1 MRRIRLNIVK
11 TLVISLILILS
22 STAFGQNGYKFAT
35 ERKGSVT
42 SKTDIGYSFREIYP
56 DKSPVYL
63 KSMLE
68 KISSVLLSSETVKS
82 AKGVDIVSYGTLSEF
97 TNVDLTFSNLARSDD
112 DPAGEYYHKG
122 SSSINVYINDTKTAS
137 GNILRSNFFEL
148 PVNAGEFNGFPVY
161 DCGIYKYVLVAPGI
175 SNPFIPCTKEEYLNT
190 IIKEEREKLK
200 MFESSDN
207 NGVRDQENMKEG
219 LKETKQQ
226 YEEMKKMAESMKKS
240 DPETAASIIEA
251 VKGLELVIKE
261 AEKNVSR
268 DLKSETMAD
277 PTYLH
282 YKEVVKSL
290 EEELALLSSE
300 DRASQA
306 IWSLGAQEIT
316 GKYSDLIPD
325 NMREHGTPLYK
336 LNPALKHSSERII
349 FMVVMFLESNP
360 GMERTPADGC
370 VEKIKGESRIW
381 REIFSLAGGS

>member
-1 MRRIRLNIVK
+1 MKRLLNIVK

-22 STAFGQNGYKFAT
+22 STAFGQDGYKFAT

-240 DPETAASIIEA
+240 DPETAASIMEA

-306 IWSLGAQEIT
+306 IWSRGAQEIT

-336 LNPALKHSSERII
+336 LNPAIKHSSERII

>member
-1 MRRIRLNIVK
+1 MNRLLNIVK
-11 TLVISLILILS
+11 TLVLSFILILS
-22 STAFGQNGYKFAT
+22 STAFGQDGYKFAT

-240 DPETAASIIEA
+240 DPETAASIMEA

-261 AEKNVSR
+261 AEKNISR

-306 IWSLGAQEIT
+306 IWSRGAQEIT

-336 LNPALKHSSERII
+336 LNPAIKHSSERII

>member
-1 MRRIRLNIVK
+1 MNRLLNIVK
-11 TLVISLILILS
+11 TLVLSFILILS

-240 DPETAASIIEA
+240 DPETAASIMEA

-261 AEKNVSR
+261 AEKNISR

-336 LNPALKHSSERII
+336 LNPAIKHSSERII

>member
-1 MRRIRLNIVK
+1 MNRLLNIVK
-11 TLVISLILILS
+11 TLVLSFILILS
-22 STAFGQNGYKFAT
+22 STAFGQDGYKFAT

-175 SNPFIPCTKEEYLNT
+175 SNPFIQCTKEEYLMA

-240 DPETAASIIEA
+240 DPETAASIMEA

-261 AEKNVSR
+261 AEKNISR

-306 IWSLGAQEIT
+306 IWSRGAQEIT

>member
-1 MRRIRLNIVK
+1 MNRLLNIVK
-11 TLVISLILILS
+11 TLVLSFILILS
-22 STAFGQNGYKFAT
+22 STAFGQDGYKFAT

-148 PVNAGEFNGFPVY
+148 LVNAGEFNGFPVY

-240 DPETAASIIEA
+240 DPETAASIMEA

-306 IWSLGAQEIT
+306 IWSRGAQEIT
-316 GKYSDLIPD
+316 GNYSDLIPD

-336 LNPALKHSSERII
+336 LNPAIKHSSERII

>member
-1 MRRIRLNIVK
+1 MKRLLNIVK

>member
-1 MRRIRLNIVK
+1 MNRLLNIVK
-11 TLVISLILILS
+11 TLVLSFILILS
-22 STAFGQNGYKFAT
+22 STAFGQDGYKFAT

-240 DPETAASIIEA
+240 DPETAASIMEA

-306 IWSLGAQEIT
+306 IWSRGAQEIT

-381 REIFSLAGGS
+381 REIFSVAGGS

>member
-1 MRRIRLNIVK
+1 MNRLLNIVK
-11 TLVISLILILS
+11 TLVLSFILILS
-22 STAFGQNGYKFAT
+22 STAFGQGGYKFAT

-240 DPETAASIIEA
+240 DPETAASIMEA

-306 IWSLGAQEIT
+306 IWSRGAQEIT
-316 GKYSDLIPD
+316 GNYSDLIPD

-336 LNPALKHSSERII
+336 LNPAIKHSSERII

>member
-1 MRRIRLNIVK
+1 MNRLLNIVK
-11 TLVISLILILS
+11 TLVLSFILILS
-22 STAFGQNGYKFAT
+22 STAFGQDGYKFAT

-148 PVNAGEFNGFPVY
+148 PVNAGEYNGFPVY

-240 DPETAASIIEA
+240 DPETAASIMEA

-306 IWSLGAQEIT
+306 IWSRGAQEIT

>member
-1 MRRIRLNIVK
+1 MVLG
-11 TLVISLILILS
+11 LILAPLS
-22 STAFGQNGYKFAT
+22 EAAGQDGYKFAP
-35 ERKGSVT
+35 EKRGSVT
-42 SKTDIGYSFREIYP
+42 STTDYSYTFNEVFP
-56 DKSPVYL
+56 GDSPEFL
-63 KSMLE
+63 KGRLN
-68 KISSVLLSSETVKS
+68 KISSALLSSVTVKE
-82 AKGVDIVSYGTLSEF
+82 AKGVDINVHSTLSEF
-97 TNVDLTFSNLARSDD
+97 TNVELSFRNLARGDD

-122 SSSINVYINDTKTAS
+122 SSSLNIYINDTKTAS

-240 DPETAASIIEA
+240 DPETAASIMEA

-336 LNPALKHSSERII
+336 LNPAIKHSSERII

>member
-1 MRRIRLNIVK
+1 MKRLLNIVK

-240 DPETAASIIEA
+240 DPETAASIMEA

-282 YKEVVKSL
+282 YKEVVESL

-336 LNPALKHSSERII
+336 LNPAIKHSSERII

>member
-1 MRRIRLNIVK
+1 MKRLLNIVK

-240 DPETAASIIEA
+240 DPETAASIMEA

-336 LNPALKHSSERII
+336 LNPAIKHSSERII

-360 GMERTPADGC
+360 GMERTPADDC

>member
-1 MRRIRLNIVK
+1 MKRLLNIVK

-240 DPETAASIIEA
+240 DPETAASIMEA

-336 LNPALKHSSERII
+336 LNPAIKHSSERII

>member
-1 MRRIRLNIVK
+1 MNRLLNIVK
-11 TLVISLILILS
+11 TLVLSFILILS
-22 STAFGQNGYKFAT
+22 STAFGQDGYKFAT

-148 PVNAGEFNGFPVY
+148 PVNTGEFNGFPVY

-240 DPETAASIIEA
+240 DPETAASIMEA

-261 AEKNVSR
+261 AEKNISR

-306 IWSLGAQEIT
+306 IWSRGAQEIT
-316 GKYSDLIPD
+316 GNYSDLIPD

-336 LNPALKHSSERII
+336 LNPAIKHSSERII

>member
-1 MRRIRLNIVK
+1 MNRLLNIVK
-11 TLVISLILILS
+11 TLVLSFILILS
-22 STAFGQNGYKFAT
+22 STAFGQDGYKFAT

-175 SNPFIPCTKEEYLNT
+175 SNPFIQCTKEEYLMA

-240 DPETAASIIEA
+240 DPETAASIMEA

-261 AEKNVSR
+261 AEKNISR

-306 IWSLGAQEIT
+306 IWSLGAHEIT

>member
-1 MRRIRLNIVK
+1 MNRLLNIVK
-11 TLVISLILILS
+11 TLVLSFILILS
-22 STAFGQNGYKFAT
+22 STAFGQDGYKFAT

-240 DPETAASIIEA
+240 DPETAASIMEA

-261 AEKNVSR
+261 AEKNISR

-306 IWSLGAQEIT
+306 IWSRGAQEIT
-316 GKYSDLIPD
+316 GNYSDLIPD

-336 LNPALKHSSERII
+336 LNPAIKHSSERII

>member
-1 MRRIRLNIVK
+1 MNRLLNIVK
-11 TLVISLILILS
+11 TLVLSFILILS
-22 STAFGQNGYKFAT
+22 STAFGQDGYKFAT

-82 AKGVDIVSYGTLSEF
+82 AKGVDIVSYGTLSEL

-175 SNPFIPCTKEEYLNT
+175 SNPFIQCTKEEYLMA

-200 MFESSDN
+200 MFEPSDKSEVMELSKIL
-207 NGVRDQENMKEG
+207 GETEKRRDEF
-219 LKETKQQ
+219 LKT
-226 YEEMKKMAESMKKS
+226 AESLKKS
-240 DPETAASIIEA
+240 DPEQSKFMLEQAKGMEEVLIEFKRIISENS
-251 VKGLELVIKE
+251 GQSDDPMLSHN
-261 AEKNVSR
+261 KNII
-268 DLKSETMAD
+268 
-277 PTYLH
+277 
-282 YKEVVKSL
+282 KSL
-290 EEELALLSSE
+290 EDELNSMSE
-300 DRASQA
+300 SEKANQAVWSQ
-306 IWSLGAQEIT
+306 GAQEIT

-336 LNPALKHSSERII
+336 LNPAIKHSSERII

>member
-1 MRRIRLNIVK
+1 MNRLLNIVK
-11 TLVISLILILS
+11 TLVLSFILILS
-22 STAFGQNGYKFAT
+22 STAFGQDGYKFAT

-112 DPAGEYYHKG
+112 DPAEEYYHKG

-240 DPETAASIIEA
+240 DPETAASIMEA

-261 AEKNVSR
+261 AEKNISR

-306 IWSLGAQEIT
+306 IWSRGAQEIT
-316 GKYSDLIPD
+316 GNYSDLIPD

-336 LNPALKHSSERII
+336 LNPAIKHSSERII

>member
-1 MRRIRLNIVK
+1 MKRLLNIVK

-200 MFESSDN
+200 MFESSNN

-240 DPETAASIIEA
+240 DPETAASIMEA

-336 LNPALKHSSERII
+336 LNPAIKHSSERII

>member
-1 MRRIRLNIVK
+1 MNRLLNIVK
-11 TLVISLILILS
+11 TLVLSFILILS
-22 STAFGQNGYKFAT
+22 STAFGQDGYKFAT

-175 SNPFIPCTKEEYLNT
+175 SNPFIPCTKEEYLKA

-240 DPETAASIIEA
+240 DPETAASIMEA

-316 GKYSDLIPD
+316 GNYSDLIPD

-336 LNPALKHSSERII
+336 LNPAIKHSSERII

>member
-1 MRRIRLNIVK
+1 MNRLLNIVK
-11 TLVISLILILS
+11 TLVLSFILILS

-240 DPETAASIIEA
+240 DPETAASIMEA

-261 AEKNVSR
+261 AEKNISR

-306 IWSLGAQEIT
+306 IWSRGAQEIT
-316 GKYSDLIPD
+316 GNYSDLIPD

-336 LNPALKHSSERII
+336 LNPAIKHSSERII

>member
-1 MRRIRLNIVK
+1 VK
-11 TLVISLILILS
+11 TLVLSFILILS
-22 STAFGQNGYKFAT
+22 STAFGQDGYKFAT

-240 DPETAASIIEA
+240 DPETAASIMEA

-336 LNPALKHSSERII
+336 LNPAIKHSSERII
-349 FMVVMFLESNP
+349 FMVIMFLESNP

>member
-1 MRRIRLNIVK
+1 MNRLLNIVK
-11 TLVISLILILS
+11 TLVLSFILILS
-22 STAFGQNGYKFAT
+22 STAFGQDGYKFAT

-200 MFESSDN
+200 MFESSDKSEVMELSKIL
-207 NGVRDQENMKEG
+207 GETEKRRDEF
-219 LKETKQQ
+219 LKT
-226 YEEMKKMAESMKKS
+226 AESLKKS
-240 DPETAASIIEA
+240 DPEQSKFMLEQAKGMEEVLIEFKRIISENS
-251 VKGLELVIKE
+251 GQSDDPMLSHN
-261 AEKNVSR
+261 KNII
-268 DLKSETMAD
+268 
-277 PTYLH
+277 
-282 YKEVVKSL
+282 KSL
-290 EEELALLSSE
+290 EDELNSMSE
-300 DRASQA
+300 SEKANQAVWSQ
-306 IWSLGAQEIT
+306 GAQEIT

>member
-1 MRRIRLNIVK
+1 MKRLLNIVK

-240 DPETAASIIEA
+240 DPETAASIMEA

-261 AEKNVSR
+261 AEKNISR

-336 LNPALKHSSERII
+336 LNPAIKHSSERII

>member
-1 MRRIRLNIVK
+1 VK
-11 TLVISLILILS
+11 TLVLSFILILS
-22 STAFGQNGYKFAT
+22 STAFGQDGYKFAT

-240 DPETAASIIEA
+240 DPETAASIMEA

-336 LNPALKHSSERII
+336 LNPAIKHSSERII

>member
-1 MRRIRLNIVK
+1 MNRLLNIVK
-11 TLVISLILILS
+11 TLVLSFILILS

-240 DPETAASIIEA
+240 DPETAASIMEA

-306 IWSLGAQEIT
+306 IWSRGAQEIT

-336 LNPALKHSSERII
+336 LNPAIKHSSERII

>member
-1 MRRIRLNIVK
+1 MNRLLNIVK
-11 TLVISLILILS
+11 TLVLSFILILS
-22 STAFGQNGYKFAT
+22 STAFGQDGYKFAT

-97 TNVDLTFSNLARSDD
+97 TNVDLTFSNLARGDD

-148 PVNAGEFNGFPVY
+148 PVNAGEFNGSPVY

-219 LKETKQQ
+219 LKVTKQQ

-240 DPETAASIIEA
+240 DPETAASIMEA
-251 VKGLELVIKE
+251 DKGLELVIKE

-306 IWSLGAQEIT
+306 IWSRGAQEIT
-316 GKYSDLIPD
+316 GNYSDLIPD

-336 LNPALKHSSERII
+336 LNPAIKHSSERII

>member
-1 MRRIRLNIVK
+1 MKRLLNIVK

-240 DPETAASIIEA
+240 DPETAASIMEA

-306 IWSLGAQEIT
+306 IWSRGAQEIT
-316 GKYSDLIPD
+316 GNYSDLIPD

-336 LNPALKHSSERII
+336 LNPAIKHSSERII
-349 FMVVMFLESNP
+349 FMVVMFLESNT

>member
-1 MRRIRLNIVK
+1 MKRLLNIVK

-22 STAFGQNGYKFAT
+22 STAFGQDGYKFAT

-240 DPETAASIIEA
+240 DPETAASIMEA

-261 AEKNVSR
+261 AEKNISR

-306 IWSLGAQEIT
+306 IWSRGAQEIT

-336 LNPALKHSSERII
+336 LNPAIKHSSERII

>member
-1 MRRIRLNIVK
+1 MKRLLNIVK
-11 TLVISLILILS
+11 ILVISLILILS

-148 PVNAGEFNGFPVY
+148 PVKVGDFNEFPVY

-175 SNPFIPCTKEEYLNT
+175 SNPFIQCTKEEYLMA

-240 DPETAASIIEA
+240 DPETAASIMEA

-336 LNPALKHSSERII
+336 LNPAIKHSSERII